1 MKKILNIGYIILF
14 LFLILMLYLE
24 YDNYKNLNFKIDARN
39 YSNEIEKL
47 KNNLNIISNY
57 DIDNHELT
65 VTINRCQNSIKYK
78 DILNKDFITIADIY
92 YINQNSASGVCNG
105 MNYGIENSYEKKNVD
120 LNQYINIYNDKN
132 IEESL
137 KITLNNEINITSA
150 FIEMVEY
157 LKGDYDV

>member
-65 VTINRCQNSIKYK
+65 VTINN
-78 DILNKDFITIADIY
+78 NKKEKPVIEKNEREISVRKLPVT
-92 YINQNSASGVCNG
+92 G
-105 MNYGIENSYEKKNVD
+105 M
-120 LNQYINIYNDKN
+120 
-132 IEESL
+132 
-137 KITLNNEINITSA
+137 
-150 FIEMVEY
+150 
-157 LKGDYDV
+157 